1 MEKWIIQTLSVNV
14 QDNTTWEMERFQ
26 FPKHITANLTFRYFG
41 KHIPHQFGKHYDV
54 PYLQPF
60 FKRSGGD
67 NTDKDQQIGALGSEL
82 TYKYNKDDSNV
93 DFYKKSLARRR
104 PTERFGSLEQDV
116 IKIGNAS
123 VKREQGSEA

>member
-1 MEKWIIQTLSVNV
+1 MFREQPGFIQTLAVNV

-67 NTDKDQQIGALGSEL
+67 NTDKDPTNDRLGSEL

-93 DFYKKSLARRR
+93 DFYKKEFNSKNLQKD
-104 PTERFGSLEQDV
+104 LV
-116 IKIGNAS
+116 HLNKM
-123 VKREQGSEA
+123 